1 MSATDSR
8 QALIRV
14 VHVAKRELGLD
25 EEAYRDVLQS
35 ATGKRSTSDMAEFEL
50 RRLLDHLK
58 TCGFKVKSARK
69 SARKHDVPMDQ
80 HEQSRKIRALWLQ
93 LADMGIIRD
102 PSEAALCRWIKR
114 ETGVEALAWLD
125 GDQASHSIEKLKK
138 WNQRIIRRR
147 EEELVRSWN
156 VRRGPLAVAVFKMA
170 RQHLG
175 RGAEIT
181 TLNQAEF
188 AMLAAKRYED
198 YAL

>member
-1 MSATDSR
+1 VSATDSR

-114 ETGVEALAWLD
+114 ETSVEAMAWLD
-125 GDQASHSIEKLKK
+125 VDQASRCIEKLKK
-138 WNQRIIRRR
+138 WSQRIIWKR
-147 EEELVRSWN
+147 EAELARSWSMP
-156 VRRGPLAVAVFKMA
+156 REQLRDAVFNMA
-170 RQHLG
+170 RRHLG
-175 RGAEIT
+175 RGADIT
-181 TLNQAEF
+181 TLTQAEF
-188 AMLAAKRYED
+188 AMLAAKHFEGH
-198 YAL
+198 AL